1 VVVIG
6 YLTYNELQR
15 DSINDNN
22 YYPTFSTTE
31 LNRGITTARSLP
43 VPDELTFAG
52 EPVPLYQT
60 DVKERLDRELH
71 INTYWHNNTI
81 FLMKRA
87 NRWFPVIEEILRE
100 KGVPEDFKYLA
111 VIESNLRNEV
121 SPKNA
126 VGFWQIRRATG
137 RELGLEITR
146 EVDER
151 YNPVESTKA
160 ACKYLKKAY
169 DKFGSWTMVAG
180 SYNRGISGIQRAI
193 NNQKVDSYYDLMLN
207 NETSRYVFRILAI
220 KEIIEN
226 RADYYFDISEEHLYK
241 PYEITQIE
249 ITQTIPDLV
258 EFSKSLGINYKLL
271 KQYNPW
277 LRQDKLTVRSGKKYS
292 IAVPVQ

>member
-1 VVVIG
+1 MIVIG

-15 DSINDNN
+15 DSNDNN
-22 YYPTFSTTE
+22 YYPTFSSTE
-31 LNRGITTARSLP
+31 LNSGIITARSLP

-52 EPVPLYQT
+52 ESVPLYQS

-81 FLMKRA
+81 FLIKRA

-100 KGVPEDFKYLA
+100 KGIPEDFKYLA
-111 VIESNLRNEV
+111 AIESNLLNDV

-126 VGFWQIRRATG
+126 VGFWQIRRSTG

-193 NNQKVDSYYDLMLN
+193 NNQKVYSYYDLMLN

-226 RADYYFDISEEHLYK
+226 RADYYFDIKEEHLYE
-241 PYEITQIE
+241 PYEIKQIE

-258 EFSKSLGINYKLL
+258 EFSKTQGINYKLL

-292 IAVPVQ
+292 IAVPVH